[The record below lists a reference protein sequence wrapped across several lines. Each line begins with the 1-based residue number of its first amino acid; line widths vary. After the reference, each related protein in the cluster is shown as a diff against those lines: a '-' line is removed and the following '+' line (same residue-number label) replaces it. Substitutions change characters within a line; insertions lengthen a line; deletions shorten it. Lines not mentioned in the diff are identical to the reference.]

1 MAQQQ
6 PTLTTNITTT
16 TNPAISAY
24 RPNSPLNGS
33 TPKVDDTGEIS
44 GETAGGLGH
53 NTDIPLSSG
62 GNVASR
68 SLIKS
73 LSFLDR
79 FLALWILL
87 AMALGIILGYFVSD
101 VDDVLQAATLI
112 GVSAPIGMS
121 PLFVSFMCCHWFGVS
136 IFVSVDR
143 SRVARLS

>member
-1 MAQQQ
+1 MAAQQ
-6 PTLTTNITTT
+6 PTLTTNITTAT
-16 TNPAISAY
+16 SPAISAY

-33 TPKVDDTGEIS
+33 IPKVDDAGEIS
-44 GETAGGLGH
+44 GGLGH

-62 GNVASR
+62 GNAASR

-87 AMALGIILGYFVSD
+87 AMALGIILGYFVPD

-136 IFVSVDR
+136 VFVSVNR
-143 SRVARLS
+143 SMAARLS